1 MISISSVLI
10 DISRKTYISS
20 ICPICWH
27 IVGSSYYLTVLY
39 VSVVLVSSP
48 FFFTRI
54 VKSLSLKI
62 HELIIF
68 IVFVGLILLICALLI
83 ISFHLLTLNL
93 FYSPFSSSLQNK
105 VILFA
110 IFFLPL
116 MEVFITIN
124 FPLKSTFTASY
135 KF

>member
-10 DISRKTYISS
+10 DISRKTYFFHLPDLLAYS
-20 ICPICWH
+20 C
-27 IVGSSYYLTVLY
+27 SSYYLTVLY
-39 VSVVLVSSP
+39 ISVVLVSSP

-62 HELIIF
+62 DELIIF

-83 ISFHLLTLNL
+83 IPFHLLTLNL

-110 IFFLPL
+110 VFFLPL